1 MSQSLQKR
9 LHSLIQQV
17 FASYR
22 GAWMVWCDPH
32 GHWLPL
38 LETVSRDNRMGAFT
52 LLQATARTA
61 GAVGGLL
68 LRRELQQQLD
78 AEQSLVLYVPD
89 SADNLGWMWAQA
101 LQSER
106 IYDRTLRQQLLDWGW
121 RPQSLTLT
129 DDELAVIARQSL
141 HLDPCDWGGGGLQPN
156 ASSLLEVLAG
166 GSPPD
171 PSDLLVL
178 ELTAETAGLPP
189 LDTSDL
195 PRWRKH
201 SLARLLVTQAHSLA
215 PKLVA
220 EGHEHLIDHGKRRF
234 ALELLEQWQDSL
246 RLSKGLPEA
255 VLDADRLATLGELPH
270 EAALKQGPFLSHSLE
285 RSVFTST
292 CEKLAQKKGK
302 ELLDALAAGTGDLER
317 HVEGFW
323 GDRCTHPE
331 AIPWGELL
339 RLARAARTLLAATS
353 QLEWSNPDDAILWYT
368 REGLQIDQAGEEIL
382 RNLPKPTSELV
393 TLIAPVRSA
402 YRAVWERSMIGW
414 SQTWINADCRI
425 PNLTTAGEWL
435 LSALSA
441 NRPTVILVVDA
452 LRYDVGATLAER
464 LNRKE
469 GAERAVVRASR
480 APLPSITA
488 LGMGTAMP
496 IPERELVAD
505 IVDGKWQLKQED
517 RPQNLSEAADRRA
530 WWCAHGK
537 VVEDAICSI
546 EDIQSGNVAGP
557 TTKRTR
563 LVIYDNTLDKL
574 GHDDELQAVGTSN
587 IIDRYIH
594 ALALLQNAGW
604 NRILIVTDHGYIH
617 WPSSEE
623 KNVPAPAPS
632 PAYANRRAMAY
643 PASTKLKPPHALAPG
658 GRFRVAFPSGAA
670 SFRTYGGLGYF
681 HGGASLQEWIIPSIA
696 VEWPSQ
702 AQPVQVELQPLP
714 HVLTQR
720 PRVTLTVQRGSLLPE
735 DAIAREVDI
744 VIRDSQ
750 QRTIIFRSQPV
761 SATPDLNELSVLL
774 EAVDDVVAERGTSL
788 VIEVRDRRTEEVIS
802 SGTSTLMIEM
812 TGW

>member
-1 MSQSLQKR
+1 MSQSLKKR
-9 LHSLIQQV
+9 IHGLIQQV
-17 FASYR
+17 FASYH
-22 GAWMVWCDPH
+22 GAWMVWCDPY

-52 LLQATARTA
+52 LLQATTRTA
-61 GAVGGLL
+61 GAVGGPL
-68 LRRELQQQLD
+68 LRRELQQLLD
-78 AEQSLVLYVPD
+78 GDESLVLYVPD
-89 SADNLGWMWAQA
+89 SADKLGWMWAQA

-129 DDELAVIARQSL
+129 DDELAVMARQNL
-141 HLDPCDWGGGGLQPN
+141 RLDPCDWGGGGLQPN
-156 ASSLLEVLAG
+156 PSSLLEVLAG

-171 PSDLLVL
+171 PADLLVL
-178 ELTAETAGLPP
+178 ELTAEAAGLPP
-189 LDTSDL
+189 PDASDL
-195 PRWRKH
+195 PRWRKR
-201 SLARLLVTQAHSLA
+201 SLARLLVTQVHSLA
-215 PKLVA
+215 SKLVA
-220 EGHEHLIDHGKRRF
+220 EGHEHLIGIGKRRF

-255 VLDADRLATLGELPH
+255 ILESDRLASLTHPPS
-270 EAALKQGPFLSHSLE
+270 EAALKQGPFLSHALE

-302 ELLDALAAGTGDLER
+302 DLLEALATGTTDLER
-317 HVEGFW
+317 HAEGFW

-339 RLARAARTLLAATS
+339 RLARAARTLLAASS
-353 QLEWSNPDDAILWYT
+353 QLEWKNPDDAVLWYS
-368 REGLQIDQAGEEIL
+368 REGWQIDQAGEEIL
-382 RNLPKPTSELV
+382 RNLSKPTPELV
-393 TLIAPVRSA
+393 TLVAPVRSA

-425 PNLTTAGEWL
+425 PDLTTAGEWL

-452 LRYDVGATLAER
+452 LRFDVGATLAKR

-488 LGMGTAMP
+488 LGMGAAIP

-530 WWCAHGK
+530 WWRAHGK
-537 VVEDAICSI
+537 VAEDAICNI
-546 EDIQSGNVAGP
+546 EDIQSGNVVGP
-557 TTKRTR
+557 STKRIR

-574 GHDDELQAVGTSN
+574 GHDDELQAVGTSAV
-587 IIDRYIH
+587 IDRYID
-594 ALALLQNAGW
+594 ALTLLQNAGW

-623 KNVPAPAPS
+623 KNVPPPAPD
-632 PAYANRRAMAY
+632 PAYTNRRAMAY
-643 PASTKLKPPHALAPG
+643 PASTNLKNPQSLAPG
-658 GRFRVAFPSGAA
+658 GRWRVAFPSGAA

-681 HGGASLQEWIIPSIA
+681 HGGASLQEWVIPCIT

-702 AQPVQVELQPLP
+702 AQPVGVELQALP
-714 HVLTQR
+714 HLLTQR

-735 DAIAREVDI
+735 DAIAREVDL
-744 VIRDSQ
+744 VIRDAQ

-761 SATPDLNELSVLL
+761 SVTPDLSELSILL
-774 EAVDDVVAERGTSL
+774 EATDDVVAERGTSL

-802 SGTSTLMIEM
+802 SGPSTLMIEM